1 MEEENNI
8 TITTNAKHNEID
20 KLTLELFMNKK
31 NYKKYLEKTD
41 PKKYSDMQLHY
52 NELEK
57 YRGTILTITDDLLE
71 NPNLQITTEINEI
84 FDAYTKII
92 IRYLKHKEIENN
104 LETEKDEDVM
114 FGSIDEDIQSEATH
128 MTSYWSGEQVVKKS
142 KKDICSFGIDAFL
155 RSSRS

>member
-1 MEEENNI
+1 MEETPTNN
-8 TITTNAKHNEID
+8 ELD

-41 PKKYSDMQLHY
+41 PKKYSDMHLHHMDIQ
-52 NELEK
+52 K
-57 YRGTILTITDDLLE
+57 YRGTILTMTDDLLE

-104 LETEKDEDVM
+104 LETSDEDVM
-114 FGSIDEDIQSEATH
+114 FGTMDEEVQSESTH
-128 MTSYWSGEQVVKKS
+128 MKSYWSGEQVVKRS
-142 KKDICSFGIDAFL
+142 AKDISKFGVDMCS
-155 RSSRS
+155 SK

>member
-1 MEEENNI
+1 MEETPTNN
-8 TITTNAKHNEID
+8 ELD

-41 PKKYSDMQLHY
+41 PKKYSDMQLH
-52 NELEK
+52 NIEIQK
-57 YRGTILTITDDLLE
+57 YRGTILTMTDDLLE

-104 LETEKDEDVM
+104 LETCEEDVM
-114 FGSIDEDIQSEATH
+114 FGTMDEEVQSDSTY
-128 MTSYWSGEQVVKKS
+128 MKSYWSGEQVVKRSAKDISKFGVDMFLVNS
-142 KKDICSFGIDAFL
+142 KKL
-155 RSSRS
+155 

>member
-1 MEEENNI
+1 MEEN
-8 TITTNAKHNEID
+8 TTNNEID

-41 PKKYSDMQLHY
+41 PKKYSDMHLHHMDIQ
-52 NELEK
+52 K
-57 YRGTILTITDDLLE
+57 YRGTILTMTDDLLE

-104 LETEKDEDVM
+104 LETCEEEDVM
-114 FGSIDEDIQSEATH
+114 FGTIDESIQTSSH
-128 MTSYWSGEQVVKKS
+128 QMKSYWSGEQVVKKS
-142 KKDICSFGIDAFL
+142 VKDISKFGVDMFL
-155 RSSRS
+155 VNNKNL

>member
-8 TITTNAKHNEID
+8 TSNARNNEID

-41 PKKYSDMQLHY
+41 PKKYSDIQLHH

-114 FGSIDEDIQSEATH
+114 FGTIDEDIQSEPAH
-128 MTSYWSGEQVVKKS
+128 MKSYWSGEQVVKKY
-142 KKDICSFGIDAFL
+142 KKDISSFGVDMFL

>member
-1 MEEENNI
+1 MEETPTNN
-8 TITTNAKHNEID
+8 ELD

-41 PKKYSDMQLHY
+41 PKKYSDMHLHHMDIQ
-52 NELEK
+52 K
-57 YRGTILTITDDLLE
+57 YRGSILTMTDDLLE

-104 LETEKDEDVM
+104 LETCEEDVM
-114 FGSIDEDIQSEATH
+114 FGTMDEEVQSDSTY
-128 MTSYWSGEQVVKKS
+128 MKSYWSGEQVVKRSAKDISKFGVDMFLVNS
-142 KKDICSFGIDAFL
+142 KKL
-155 RSSRS
+155 

>member
-8 TITTNAKHNEID
+8 TTNTPNTTNNEID

-41 PKKYSDMQLHY
+41 PKKYSDIQLHH

-57 YRGTILTITDDLLE
+57 YRGTILTMTDDLLE

-104 LETEKDEDVM
+104 LETCDEDVM
-114 FGSIDEDIQSEATH
+114 FGTIDEEDNSESTH
-128 MTSYWSGEQVVKKS
+128 MKSYWSGEQVVKKS
-142 KKDICSFGIDAFL
+142 AKDISKFGVDMFL
-155 RSSRS
+155 RSSR